1 MASEDRRFIIDHEYK
16 LQTGKYLKRSEIVEL
31 IKQSIKNGNF
41 TTSLISR
48 HVKLDMKQLGNI
60 IRHMIDKDLIIAN
73 RGNTKGGGYIYSLKD
88 ECLLADMFYPKPQDV
103 EKSFTIKS
111 KMIRKSEQGT
121 SKSLGGSKMIK
132 YSNGYYDSVYWG

>member
-1 MASEDRRFIIDHEYK
+1 
-16 LQTGKYLKRSEIVEL
+16 
-31 IKQSIKNGNF
+31 
-41 TTSLISR
+41 
-48 HVKLDMKQLGNI
+48 
-60 IRHMIDKDLIIAN
+60 
-73 RGNTKGGGYIYSLKD
+73 
-88 ECLLADMFYPKPQDV
+88 MFYPKPQDV